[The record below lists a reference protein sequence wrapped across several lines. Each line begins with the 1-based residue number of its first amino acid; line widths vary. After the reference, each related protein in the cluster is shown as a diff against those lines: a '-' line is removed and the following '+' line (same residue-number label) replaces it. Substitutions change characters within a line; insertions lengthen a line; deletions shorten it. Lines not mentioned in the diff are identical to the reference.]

1 MVINFFLTD
10 SLIFICYLTGPI
22 YICLSL
28 HRGWKGEASFLQF
41 SKKKHVLINCK
52 LAIVTHVKVSEFSL
66 HSPSLISMC
75 LLLYLGT
82 RRIFTYNP
90 LSNTCAGLW
99 RCSALVEQVGLFK
112 PISNMGGEAG
122 ESLQKEYSSIKY
134 WLLEGMWFFKYW

>member
-1 MVINFFLTD
+1 M
-10 SLIFICYLTGPI
+10 
-22 YICLSL
+22 
-28 HRGWKGEASFLQF
+28 RQASFSFQ
-41 SKKKHVLINCK
+41 KKKHVLINCK
-52 LAIVTHVKVSEFSL
+52 LAIVKRFEVDVSSYSPSSELTRVKVSEFSL
-66 HSPSLISMC
+66 HSPSLISMR

-134 WLLEGMWFFKYW
+134 GLLEGM